1 MIHKTDSFVATEHAR
16 GYARA
21 ARRTDLEEFVKEE
34 GEPVGE
40 HLLCNRLRPE
50 ETSKNRGG
58 EKKKQVLNLP
68 LDIPKPFR

>member
-1 MIHKTDSFVATEHAR
+1 MIHKADLFIQGNTRRVT
-16 GYARA
+16 RA

-40 HLLCNRLRPE
+40 HLLRDRLRPE
-50 ETSKNRGG
+50 ETSETRGG
-58 EKKKQVLNLP
+58 GGRKKQVLNLP